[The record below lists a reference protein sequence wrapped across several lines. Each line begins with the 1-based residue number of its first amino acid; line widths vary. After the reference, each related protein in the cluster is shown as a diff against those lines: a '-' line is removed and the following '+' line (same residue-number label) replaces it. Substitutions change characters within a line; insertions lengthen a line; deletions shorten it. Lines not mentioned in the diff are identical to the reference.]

1 MNRERRSMLLSC
13 LFMGLGQLYNKYFL
27 KGIVLFIIELL
38 YLIKIPRILKGI
50 WGIVTLGETTQKMN
64 GFQVVQGD
72 HSVFLLIEGV
82 VTILMLLILLGLY
95 IWNIKDAKRIGHEM
109 DNGKS
114 YVTTKQYL
122 IKVYDQSF
130 VSIMLTPA
138 TMGVLFFI
146 LLPILVTVLVA
157 FTNYSA
163 PDHIPP
169 RNLVDWVGFKNFIDI
184 FKLKIWS
191 KTFFKIGS
199 WTVIWA
205 ILSTLLN
212 YSCGLIMALMMNRK
226 NIKFKGFWRTIFI
239 LPYAVPAFI
248 SLLVFRLMF
257 SGVGPVNNLIVSFGF
272 DKIPFLTDPLMAK
285 VSLILINTWLGAPY
299 FMVLLSGSLTNISDS
314 IYEAAEIDGA
324 SKWVQFWKITLP
336 LLLFQ
341 TAPVLILT
349 FAYNFNNF
357 GAIYL
362 LTDGKPTNSALRYA
376 GETDILIT
384 WIFKLTSDQSQ
395 FHMAAVISIILFIF
409 IASFSTY
416 QFMKSKSFTE
426 EDMM

>member
-1 MNRERRSMLLSC
+1 MNREKRSILLSC

-38 YLIKIPRILKGI
+38 YLIKMPRMIKGI
-50 WGIVTLGETTQKMN
+50 WGIITLGETSQTTK
-64 GFQVVQGD
+64 GFQVIQGD
-72 HSVFLLIEGV
+72 HSIFLLIEGV
-82 VTILMLLILLGLY
+82 VTIIMLFILLGLY
-95 IWNIKDAKRIGHEM
+95 IWNIKDAKRLGHEM

-114 YVTTKQYL
+114 YMTTKEYL
-122 IKVYDQSF
+122 TKVYDRSF

-138 TMGVLFFI
+138 TLGVLFFI

-184 FKLKIWS
+184 FELKIWS
-191 KTFFKIGS
+191 KTFIKVGS
-199 WTVIWA
+199 WTIVWA

-248 SLLVFRLMF
+248 SLLVFRLLF
-257 SGVGPVNNLIVSFGF
+257 SGIGPVNNLIASFGF
-272 DKIPFLTDPLMAK
+272 DKIPFLTDPLLAK

-299 FMVLLSGSLTNISDS
+299 FMVLLSGSLTNISSS

-324 SKWVQFWKITLP
+324 SKWVRFWKITLP

-362 LTDGKPTNSALRYA
+362 LTNGKPTNSALRYA

-395 FHMAAVISIILFIF
+395 FQMAAVISIILFIF

>member
-1 MNRERRSMLLSC
+1 
-13 LFMGLGQLYNKYFL
+13 MGMGQLYNRYFL
-27 KGIVLFIIELL
+27 KGILLFIIELI
-38 YLIKIPRILKGI
+38 YLIKMPRMIKGI
-50 WGIVTLGETTQKMN
+50 WGIITLGETRQRMN
-64 GFQVVQGD
+64 GFEVIQGD
-72 HSVFLLIEGV
+72 HSIFLLIEGV
-82 VTILMLLILLGLY
+82 VVIIMLCILAGLY
-95 IWNIKDAKRIGHEM
+95 IWNIKDAKRIGNEM
-109 DNGKS
+109 ANGQS
-114 YVTTKQYL
+114 YMTTKEYL
-122 IKVYDQSF
+122 TNMYDRSF

-138 TMGVLFFI
+138 ALGVLFFI
-146 LLPILVTVLVA
+146 LLPIMVTVLVA

-169 RNLVDWVGFKNFIDI
+169 RNLVDWVGFQNFINI

-191 KTFFKIGS
+191 KTFIKIGS

-226 NIKFKGFWRTIFI
+226 NIKFKGFWRTMFI

-248 SLLVFRLMF
+248 SLLVFRLLF
-257 SGVGPVNNLIVSFGF
+257 SGIGPVNNFIVSVGF
-272 DKIPFLTDPLMAK
+272 DRIPFFTDPLLAK

-299 FMVLLSGSLTNISDS
+299 FMVLLSGSLTNISSS

-362 LTDGKPTNSALRYA
+362 LTNGAPTNSALRYA

-384 WIFKLTSDQSQ
+384 WIFKLTNDQSQ
-395 FHMAAVISIILFIF
+395 FYMAAVISIILFVF

-416 QFMKSKSFTE
+416 QFIKSKSFTE

>member
-1 MNRERRSMLLSC
+1 MNRERKSMVLSC

-27 KGIVLFIIELL
+27 KGILLFIVELL
-38 YLIKIPRILKGI
+38 YLIKMPRMIKGI
-50 WGIVTLGETTQKMN
+50 WGVITLGETIQTTK
-64 GFQVVQGD
+64 GFQVIQGD
-72 HSVFLLIEGV
+72 HSIFLLIEGV
-82 VTILMLLILLGLY
+82 VVIIMLCILVGLY
-95 IWNIKDAKRIGHEM
+95 IWNIKDAKKIGYEM
-109 DNGKS
+109 DNGNS
-114 YVTTKQYL
+114 YMTTKQYL
-122 IKVYDQSF
+122 MKVYDRSF

-138 TMGVLFFI
+138 TLGVLFFI
-146 LLPILVTVLVA
+146 LLPIMVTVLVA

-191 KTFFKIGS
+191 KTFIKIGS
-199 WTVIWA
+199 WTVVWA
-205 ILSTLLN
+205 TLSTLLN

-248 SLLVFRLMF
+248 SLLVFRLLF
-257 SGVGPVNNLIVSFGF
+257 SGIGPINNLIVSFGF
-272 DKIPFLTDPLMAK
+272 DKIPFFTDPLLAK

-299 FMVLLSGSLTNISDS
+299 FMVLLSGSLTNISSS

-362 LTDGKPTNSALRYA
+362 LTNGSPTNSALRYA

-395 FHMAAVISIILFIF
+395 FYMAAVISIILFIF

-416 QFMKSKSFTE
+416 QFIKSKSFTE